1 MHCLFDCCPNLILQL
16 IGVQCIELSTLTTH
30 TALSATWRFGS
41 VPTDRRI
48 GWFIDG
54 QTDSRRR
61 SKEESASLLLS
72 SSLFPTYFS
81 DCFFFIT
88 VANIAYLSRFS
99 CLAPPRSMPQQ
110 QQNKQHAAKKASS
123 SSSPPPSAAVPILPP
138 PRCKQYLVA

>member
-48 GWFIDG
+48 GWSIDG

-81 DCFFFIT
+81 DCVYFIT
-88 VANIAYLSRFS
+88 VANIAYLSQFS

-110 QQNKQHAAKKASS
+110 QQTACSKKHHRRRRRRR
-123 SSSPPPSAAVPILPP
+123 PPSLSFLRRAVSST
-138 PRCKQYLVA
+138 